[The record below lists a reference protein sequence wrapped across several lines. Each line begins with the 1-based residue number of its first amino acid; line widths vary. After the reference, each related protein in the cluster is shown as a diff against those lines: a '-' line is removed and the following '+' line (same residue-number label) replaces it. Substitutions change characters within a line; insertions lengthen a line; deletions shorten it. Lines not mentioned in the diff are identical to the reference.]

1 MLDRIEMNVIDMAF
15 KIELVAQCVLPI
27 ASLPDSALAFAGAA
41 DGDTLPYAS
50 TRVRTPL

>member
-1 MLDRIEMNVIDMAF
+1 MLDRIEMNVIDVTL
-15 KIELVAQCVLPI
+15 KIELVAQRVLPI
-27 ASLPDSALAFAGAA
+27 TSLPDPALAFAGAA